1 MKINNVSK
9 SYGDKVI
16 FDNFSLHLEKNTIT
30 AVMGA
35 SGIGKTTLLKM
46 IAGLTDYSGE
56 IIKEGRVSYVFGESS
71 LIPALTVK
79 QNLEYAVKHL
89 IANKELLNNSIFAIL
104 KELEMEKE
112 LNAYPKALSTG
123 MAQRVAIARGFLYP
137 AKYILMDE
145 PFRGLDTSLKNRLQ
159 KYFLKL
165 LSKDQRTV
173 LLITHDVNEA
183 LLLAD
188 RVIVFDGNPINMV
201 LDEKITIPQANRSIN
216 NNEIA
221 PLADKILKALEK

>member
-1 MKINNVSK
+1 
-9 SYGDKVI
+9 
-16 FDNFSLHLEKNTIT
+16 
-30 AVMGA
+30 
-35 SGIGKTTLLKM
+35 
-46 IAGLTDYSGE
+46 
-56 IIKEGRVSYVFGESS
+56 
-71 LIPALTVK
+71 
-79 QNLEYAVKHL
+79 
-89 IANKELLNNSIFAIL
+89 
-104 KELEMEKE
+104 MEKE
-112 LNAYPKALSTG
+112 LNAYPKSLSTG